1 MRKRFLPSALLS
13 AALLVVSAPRL
24 ASAAMQ
30 ELALFPPKA
39 EGVSGV
45 PDLSR
50 RMGTLLQEKLKDRFD
65 VALVETAG
73 EQKTEDRIRK
83 ARALGATYLLIGSLV
98 RIGRSV
104 TLDLMISPTEG
115 AGTGRTVVA
124 TASDGEMEGTNTGEG
139 EKGELPFVYR
149 RLAIE
154 AAAKLKLL
162 FFGDGMVGEGT
173 GKKRIPGL
181 TGSVSRSR
189 SIPGDVVSIARGDT
203 DRDGKEEIVAAYRNA
218 IVVYRTEGQDLA
230 EKARIPVSGDGMLHL
245 DVADL
250 NRNGIAEI
258 LAVRYIAGR
267 AFSEILEFDG
277 KEYRRIAADL
287 PYFLRVVDL
296 GEEGVV
302 LVGQESDPAAIFSGP
317 VFRIAVDRYGLGETR
332 ERKEPLPLPEGTWI
346 YSFVPLKQ
354 GNTIRYAAVGGGNRL
369 RLFDRMGRKLW
380 EGIDSVSGTETFLE
394 APVASG
400 IAPSGQ
406 PLHRRLHLPGRL
418 LAADLDGDRS
428 DELLLA
434 NNIVR
439 AGAFFENLRLYS
451 NAELLCFAQAGEG
464 LELAWRSAQIGS
476 SAHDLFLERSAGKG
490 ISRMGIASPDSGKI
504 LGRFGEWRLL
514 WVR

>member
-1 MRKRFLPSALLS
+1 MRKRFLPFALLS
-13 AALLVVSAPRL
+13 AALLFFSAPHV
-24 ASAAMQ
+24 ASATMQ
-30 ELALFPPKA
+30 PLALFPPKS
-39 EGVSGV
+39 EGVSGG
-45 PDLSR
+45 PDFSQR
-50 RMGTLLQEKLKDRFD
+50 VGALLQEKLKDRFD
-65 VALVETAG
+65 VTLVDPAG
-73 EQKTEDRIRK
+73 EQESGERIRK
-83 ARALGATYLLIGSLV
+83 ARALGATYLLTGSLA

-104 TLDLMISPTEG
+104 TLDLTISPAEG
-115 AGTGRTVVA
+115 TGTGRTVVA
-124 TASDGEMEGTNTGEG
+124 TASDAAMEGTSGGAG
-139 EKGELPFVYR
+139 EKGELPFVDR

-154 AAAKLKLL
+154 ATAKLKLL

-173 GKKRIPGL
+173 GKRRISGL

-189 SIPGDVVSIARGDT
+189 SLPGDVVSIARGDT

-230 EKARIPVSGDGMLHL
+230 EKARIPVAGEGLIHL

-258 LAVRYIAGR
+258 LAVRYVAGR

-277 KEYRRIAADL
+277 KEYRRITADL

-296 GEEGVV
+296 GEEGIV
-302 LVGQESDPAAIFSGP
+302 LVAQESDPAAIFSGP
-317 VFRIAVDRYGLGETR
+317 VFRIAVDRSGPGETR
-332 ERKEPLPLPEGTWI
+332 ERKEPLPLPEETWI
-346 YSFVPLKQ
+346 YSFVPLKR
-354 GNTIRYAAVGGGNRL
+354 GDTIRYAAVDGGNRL
-369 RLFDRMGRKLW
+369 RMYDSRGRKLW
-380 EGIDSVSGTETFLE
+380 EGIDSVFGTGTFIE

-400 IAPSGQ
+400 IGPSGQ
-406 PLHRRLHLPGRL
+406 PVHRRLHLPGRL
-418 LAADLDGDRS
+418 LAADLDGDKS

-476 SAHDLFLERSAGKG
+476 SAHDLFLERSTGKG
-490 ISRMGIASPDSGKI
+490 ISRMGVASPDSGKI

>member
-1 MRKRFLPSALLS
+1 MRKRFLPFALLS
-13 AALLVVSAPRL
+13 AALLVGSAPHL
-24 ASAAMQ
+24 AYAAMQ
-30 ELALFPPKA
+30 ELALFPPKVD
-39 EGVSGV
+39 GVSGG
-45 PDLSR
+45 PDLSQR
-50 RMGTLLQEKLKDRFD
+50 VGALLQEKLKDRFD
-65 VALVETAG
+65 VTLVDPAG
-73 EQKTEDRIRK
+73 EQESGERIRK
-83 ARALGATYLLIGSLV
+83 ARALGVTYLLTGSLA

-104 TLDLMISPTEG
+104 TLDLTISPTEG
-115 AGTGRTVVA
+115 TGAGRTVVA
-124 TASDGEMEGTNTGEG
+124 TASDAAMEGTSGGAG

-154 AAAKLKLL
+154 ATAKLKLL

-173 GKKRIPGL
+173 GKRRIPGL

-189 SIPGDVVSIARGDT
+189 SLPGDVVSIARGDT

-258 LAVRYIAGR
+258 LAVRYVAGR

-277 KEYRRIAADL
+277 KEYRRITADL

-296 GEEGVV
+296 GEEGIV
-302 LVGQESDPAAIFSGP
+302 LVAQESDPAAIFSGP
-317 VFRIAVDRYGLGETR
+317 VFRIAVDRYGLGETL
-332 ERKEPLPLPEGTWI
+332 ERKEPLPLPEETWV
-346 YSFVPLKQ
+346 YSFVPLKR
-354 GNTIRYAAVGGGNRL
+354 GDTIRYAAVDGGNRL
-369 RLFDRMGRKLW
+369 RLYDSRGRKLW
-380 EGIDSVSGTETFLE
+380 EGIDSVFGTETFID

-400 IAPSGQ
+400 IGPSGQ
-406 PLHRRLHLPGRL
+406 PVHRRLHLPGRL
-418 LAADLDGDRS
+418 LAADLDGDKS

-476 SAHDLFLERSAGKG
+476 SAHDLFLERSTGKG
-490 ISRMGIASPDSGKI
+490 ISRMGVASPDSGKI